1 MQNYTSDPS
10 NNHLEFK
17 MQPQKLY
24 DDPQRYVEYYTTQ
37 AGNGLPGYHGS
48 SAMYG
53 AGLGGLFR
61 GLFRMAI
68 PLLKR
73 GFSIAKPHLKSAARN
88 IVGDVVNSV
97 MSRQTKQQDGSGLM
111 VMSRG
116 VRKRPPG
123 RRSLPKSKKRK
134 NETKTRAKVK
144 RGHTPRRTL
153 KGNTTKLIKNLF

>member
-1 MQNYTSDPS
+1 
-10 NNHLEFK
+10 

-68 PLLKR
+68 PLLNC

-111 VMSRG
+111 VMTRG
-116 VRKRPPG
+116 VRKRPLVGGAYPRVKNARMRQKQEPRLKEDIHPG
-123 RRSLPKSKKRK
+123 GHSKG
-134 NETKTRAKVK
+134 TRQS
-144 RGHTPRRTL
+144 
-153 KGNTTKLIKNLF
+153 